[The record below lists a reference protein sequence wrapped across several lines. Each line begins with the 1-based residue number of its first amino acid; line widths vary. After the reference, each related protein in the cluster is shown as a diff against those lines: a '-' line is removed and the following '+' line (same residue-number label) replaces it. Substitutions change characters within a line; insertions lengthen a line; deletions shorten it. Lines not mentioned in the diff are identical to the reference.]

1 MLTPSMFQC
10 YQVSPHLKYMLEFWI
25 AILEKASAI
34 IIVQIIMKIA
44 YDSFQKVYIVCYPY
58 DCVIEVI
65 YIYFSLKC

>member
-1 MLTPSMFQC
+1 
-10 YQVSPHLKYMLEFWI
+10 
-25 AILEKASAI
+25 
-34 IIVQIIMKIA
+34 MKIA